1 MVIDNKTVEKY
12 AKEKQVFTFQAAC
25 KYFNCDFV
33 TGNTEKNKRFL
44 LQTGLFYL
52 IEKNLL
58 TYNPETGYYRYL
70 GA

>member
-12 AKEKQVFTFQAAC
+12 AKEKQAFTFQAAC

-33 TGNTEKNKRFL
+33 TGNVEKNKRFL

-58 TYNPETGYYRYL
+58 TYNPETGYYRYI